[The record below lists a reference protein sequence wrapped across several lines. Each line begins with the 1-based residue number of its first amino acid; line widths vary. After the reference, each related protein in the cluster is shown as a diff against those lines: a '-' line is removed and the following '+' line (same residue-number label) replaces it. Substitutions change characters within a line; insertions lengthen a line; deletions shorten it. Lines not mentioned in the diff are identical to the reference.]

1 MLWNLDARLSLS
13 LLLSIWS
20 DSVFF
25 FLIAKI
31 NLFVDLWTFT
41 EKDRERE
48 RERHTHT
55 HRETDRQTERQ
66 RKNLMKC

>member
-31 NLFVDLWTFT
+31 SLFVDLWTFT

-48 RERHTHT
+48 RDTH
-55 HRETDRQTERQ
+55 TDRQKDSGKT
-66 RKNLMKC
+66 